1 MYSAQRVRHLLALPR
16 HHLVEFGLIIALA
29 IVAGGTVAINGGI
42 FTPGSHEV
50 APKAI
55 TGPVA
60 NTLPDSAFP
69 SQAQGF
75 LHPLAAL
82 PEEPANAALTAQ
94 EARAEE
100 LQQQAM
106 AMMDQG
112 NYARAQDLSRQ
123 RDALLRGEQSA
134 SAASPALTEQEAQAQ
149 DLQQQAMMMLNE
161 GDYARAQELSRQ
173 RDALLRGEQSAS
185 AASPALTAQQARAEA
200 LRQQGDAY
208 MNTGDYQHA
217 QQLYKQSDAVL
228 RGEAK

>member
-29 IVAGGTVAINGGI
+29 LVAGGAAAVNGGI
-42 FTPGSHEV
+42 FTLGSHEV

-55 TGPVA
+55 TGPMA

-69 SQAQGF
+69 PQAQGF

-82 PEEPANAALTAQ
+82 PEEPANAPLTAQ

-106 AMMDQG
+106 
-112 NYARAQDLSRQ
+112 
-123 RDALLRGEQSA
+123 
-134 SAASPALTEQEAQAQ
+134 
-149 DLQQQAMMMLNE
+149 MMLNE
-161 GDYARAQELSRQ
+161 GNYARAQELSRQ

-185 AASPALTAQQARAEA
+185 AASPALTAQQARADV
-200 LRQQGDAY
+200 LRKQGDAY
-208 MNTGDYQHA
+208 MNTGDYRHA